1 MLRSRKRALIDTAW
15 QSGVWA
21 SPPAGQAGDALE
33 PQDSSDVY
41 RRDRRHRP
49 LAGEC
54 SYAPNQRPQL
64 LELAVRISTV
74 SVDEITDRLYAL
86 RPEEFTQARNQAE
99 RELRKAGEREQ
110 ADQVK
115 ALRKPTAA
123 AGAVN
128 RLVREQ
134 RPKVDEFLAA
144 AATLRDAQ
152 FAGKG
157 NISSAAAAQRDALEK
172 LVSLGGEPVRATLQ
186 AAAVDDNTARDLL
199 AAQLVREPEPAG
211 FGTLL
216 AHSEPEAAKASAAA
230 RAAPGKRGTPARARP
245 DDSAARAQL
254 QEAKKTLGAAEA
266 EERQARRRWT
276 QTERDLEKA
285 QAAVEKAQRELDR
298 LHNR

>member
-1 MLRSRKRALIDTAW
+1 M
-15 QSGVWA
+15 
-21 SPPAGQAGDALE
+21 
-33 PQDSSDVY
+33 
-41 RRDRRHRP
+41 
-49 LAGEC
+49 GE
-54 SYAPNQRPQL
+54 NQR
-64 LELAVRISTV
+64 V

-86 RPEEFTQARNQAE
+86 PPEEFTRARNQAE

-110 ADQVK
+110 ADKVK

-128 RLVREQ
+128 RLVREH
-134 RPKVDEFLAA
+134 RPEVDAFLAA

-157 NISSAAAAQRDALEK
+157 NIASAALAQRDALEK
-172 LVSLGGEPVRATLQ
+172 LVSLGGESVRATLQ

-199 AAQLVREPEPAG
+199 AARLVREPEPAG

-216 AHSEPEAAKASAAA
+216 AHSEPKAAKASTAA
-230 RAAPGKRGTPARARP
+230 RAAPGKRGTPAPARP

-254 QEAKKTLGAAEA
+254 QEAKKALGAAEA
-266 EERQARRRWT
+266 EERQAQRRWAET
-276 QTERDLEKA
+276 QRDLEKA

-298 LHNR
+298 LHGR